1 MKWLILGLAVLVS
14 QPGMSKSLY
23 SESTYKPLVASTKA
37 SVVGDLL
44 TVIIYESASASAST
58 DSDANSSAAV
68 GLTASDGTTD
78 LEGMLGLKNEFDG
91 GGAINRT
98 GKIAAQVTARVVE
111 VSEDGLLKIEGEQEI
126 ILNSENQTIKVS
138 GFVRPLDIEENNT
151 ILSPRIGN
159 SKIEFIGE
167 GILSNSEKPGW
178 ITRFFQWLF

>member
-1 MKWLILGLAVLVS
+1 MKWFLPHLLLVLAI
-14 QPGMSKSLY
+14 PCWGKSLY
-23 SESTYKPLVASTKA
+23 SESTYQPLVSSTKA
-37 SVVGDLL
+37 AIEGDLL
-44 TVIIYESASASAST
+44 TVVIYESATASAST
-58 DSDANSSAAV
+58 DSDASTSAAV

-78 LEGMLGLKNEFDG
+78 LEGMLGLKNNFDG

-111 VSEDGLLKIEGEQEI
+111 VDQDGLLKIEGEQEI
-126 ILNSENQTIKVS
+126 VLNSEIQVIKVS
-138 GFVRPLDIEENNT
+138 GFVRPLDIDENNV